1 MSPQFVVEKKTLSY
15 LQMHTQPIPMQTQSF
30 PVHTLVQTH
39 SQATLPIQTQAPQ
52 TVMITSGGG
61 RLIQNPVICH
71 QSPTPGFQGENNN
84 EKNVNNNLLSMNS

>member
-1 MSPQFVVEKKTLSY
+1 
-15 LQMHTQPIPMQTQSF
+15 MHTQPIPMQTQSF

-52 TVMITSGGG
+52 TVMITSSGG

-71 QSPTPGFQGENNN
+71 QSPTPGFQGGS
-84 EKNVNNNLLSMNS
+84 KSFHLCIHLCSFFF

>member
-1 MSPQFVVEKKTLSY
+1 
-15 LQMHTQPIPMQTQSF
+15 MHTQPIPMQTQGF

-39 SQATLPIQTQAPQ
+39 CQATLPIQTQAPQ

-71 QSPTPGFQGENNN
+71 QSPTPSFQGDRTSRRAA
-84 EKNVNNNLLSMNS
+84 LIRIRAM